1 MEETGQEIIES
12 SSKDS
17 LQKPSF
23 KRICVFCGSRSGYK
37 PAFSDAALVLAKL
50 LVERKIDLVY
60 GGGSLG
66 LMGLISKTVFNG
78 GCHVLGVI
86 PKALFPR
93 EISGETSGEEKI
105 VADMHERKSEMAK
118 HADAFIALPG
128 GYGTMEELLEVI
140 AWSEIGI
147 HDKPVGLLNVEGYFN
162 SLLSFFDKGVVEGF
176 IESSARNLVVVADTP
191 AELIHKMEEYVSA
204 HDNKVGVGGSIQ
216 N

>member
-17 LQKPSF
+17 LHKPSF

-50 LVERKIDLVY
+50 LVERKVDLVY

-86 PKALFPR
+86 PIAVFPR
-93 EISGETSGEEKI
+93 EISGETCGEEKI

-191 AELIHKMEEYVSA
+191 AELIHKMEEYVAA

>member
-1 MEETGQEIIES
+1 MEEITGQEINES
-12 SSKDS
+12 ASKDS
-17 LQKPSF
+17 QKKPSF
-23 KRICVFCGSRSGYK
+23 KRICVFCGSRSGSK

-66 LMGLISKTVFNG
+66 LMGLISKTVFDG

-86 PKALFPR
+86 PEAVFPR
-93 EISGETSGEEKI
+93 EISGETFGEEKI

-118 HADAFIALPG
+118 HADAFIALTG

-140 AWSEIGI
+140 AWSELGI
-147 HDKPVGLLNVEGYFN
+147 HDKPVGLLNVDGYFN
-162 SLLSFFDKGVVEGF
+162 SLLSFFDKGVDEGF

-191 AELIHKMEEYVSA
+191 AELLHKMEV
-204 HDNKVGVGGSIQ
+204 HNTRLKFFFLFNKI
-216 N
+216 

>member
-1 MEETGQEIIES
+1 MEEPGQEIIIES
-12 SSKDS
+12 SASKDS
-17 LQKPSF
+17 HNKRSF
-23 KRICVFCGSRSGYK
+23 KRICVFCGSRSGHK

-50 LVERKIDLVY
+50 LVERRMDLVY

-86 PKALFPR
+86 PGAVLPR
-93 EISGETSGEEKI
+93 EVSGETFGEEKI

-140 AWSEIGI
+140 AWSELGI
-147 HDKPVGLLNVEGYFN
+147 HDKPVGLLNVDGYFN
-162 SLLSFFDKGVVEGF
+162 SLMSLFDKGVDEGF
-176 IESSARNLVVVADTP
+176 IESSSRNLVVIADTP
-191 AELIHKMEEYVSA
+191 ADLIQKMEEYE
-204 HDNKVGVGGSIQ
+204 NNGGRRRRQ
-216 N
+216 K